1 MHQMLILLFLFS
13 DEKLCNFDRSKSLPF
28 PLDYN
33 TEGLNPISEVIADQL
48 KHDPNWARKEYSG
61 SDLIEAILTALSD
74 KKLDW
79 PEDFNLVSSKDWVEK
94 MKIHPSFYKN
104 HAKNAKEMKKYEY
117 VLLELTAN
125 FLKRTIN
132 LVPIF
137 DEDQKL
143 RFEPSGLVNSTQEL
157 YIAYCNKLERN
168 NFFVSVI
175 PKPKLPGADTELL
188 TRIECLEKQNEY
200 QKKEINDLKRSLSK
214 IENRRKKKCLIS

>member
-1 MHQMLILLFLFS
+1 MHQTLILLFLFS

-28 PLDYN
+28 PVDYSRMI
-33 TEGLNPISEVIADQL
+33 NPISVVIADQL

-61 SDLIEAILTALSD
+61 SDLIEAILTAFSD

-94 MKIHPSFYKN
+94 MKINPIFYRH
-104 HAKNAKEMKKYEY
+104 HAKNAEEMKKYEN

-143 RFEPSGLVNSTQEL
+143 SFEPSGPVNSTQEL
-157 YIAYCNKLERN
+157 YIAHCNKLKTK

-175 PKPKLPGADTELL
+175 PKTKLPGADTELL
-188 TRIECLEKQNEY
+188 TRIECLEKQNENL
-200 QKKEINDLKRSLSK
+200 KKQINDLERSLSK

>member
-1 MHQMLILLFLFS
+1 MHQTLILLFLFS

-28 PLDYN
+28 PLDYSKRR
-33 TEGLNPISEVIADQL
+33 NPISVVIADQL
-48 KHDPNWARKEYSG
+48 KHDPNWARKGYSG
-61 SDLIEAILTALSD
+61 PDLIEAILTALSD

-94 MKIHPSFYKN
+94 MKIDPTFYRD
-104 HAKNAKEMKKYEY
+104 HAKNAEEMKKYEN

-125 FLKRTIN
+125 FLKRTLN

-143 RFEPSGLVNSTQEL
+143 SFEPSGPVNSTQEL
-157 YIAYCNKLERN
+157 YIAHCNKLKAE

-175 PKPKLPGADTELL
+175 PKTKLPGADTELL
-188 TRIECLEKQNEY
+188 TQIECLEKQNENL
-200 QKKEINDLKRSLSK
+200 KKQINDLDSRLSK

>member
-1 MHQMLILLFLFS
+1 MHQTLILLFLFS
-13 DEKLCNFDRSKSLPF
+13 DAKLCNFDLSKSLPF
-28 PLDYN
+28 PLDYSISR
-33 TEGLNPISEVIADQL
+33 NPISVVIADQL
-48 KHDPNWARKEYSG
+48 KHDPNWARKVYSG
-61 SDLIEAILTALSD
+61 FDLIEAILTAFSD

-94 MKIHPSFYKN
+94 MKIDPIFYK
-104 HAKNAKEMKKYEY
+104 HHTKDAEEMKKYEY

-137 DEDQKL
+137 DEDQNL
-143 RFEPSGLVNSTQEL
+143 SFEPSGPVNSTKEL
-157 YIAYCNKLERN
+157 YIAHCNKLHRK

-175 PKPKLPGADTELL
+175 PKE
-188 TRIECLEKQNEY
+188 
-200 QKKEINDLKRSLSK
+200 SK

>member
-1 MHQMLILLFLFS
+1 MHQTLILLFLFS

-28 PLDYN
+28 PLDYSRRI
-33 TEGLNPISEVIADQL
+33 NPISVVIADQL
-48 KHDPNWARKEYSG
+48 KHDPNWARKVYSG
-61 SDLIEAILTALSD
+61 YDLIKAILTALSD

-94 MKIHPSFYKN
+94 MKIDPTFYRD
-104 HAKNAKEMKKYEY
+104 HAKNAEEMKKYEN

-143 RFEPSGLVNSTQEL
+143 SFEPSGPVNSTQEL
-157 YIAYCNKLERN
+157 YIAHCNKLKAK

-175 PKPKLPGADTELL
+175 PKPKLPEADTELL
-188 TRIECLEKQNEY
+188 TQIECLEKQNENL
-200 QKKEINDLKRSLSK
+200 KKQINDLEQEPK

>member
-1 MHQMLILLFLFS
+1 M
-13 DEKLCNFDRSKSLPF
+13 PF
-28 PLDYN
+28 PLDYSRAI
-33 TEGLNPISEVIADQL
+33 NPISVVIADQL
-48 KHDPNWARKEYSG
+48 KHDPNWARKLYSG

-79 PEDFNLVSSKDWVEK
+79 PEDFDLVSSKDWVEK
-94 MKIHPSFYKN
+94 MKIDPNFYIY
-104 HAKNAKEMKKYEY
+104 HANNAEEMKKYEN

-143 RFEPSGLVNSTQEL
+143 SFEPSGPVNSTQEL
-157 YIAYCNKLERN
+157 YIAYCNKLRTK

-175 PKPKLPGADTELL
+175 PKPKLPEADTELL
-188 TRIECLEKQNEY
+188 TRMNV
-200 QKKEINDLKRSLSK
+200 
-214 IENRRKKKCLIS
+214 

>member
-1 MHQMLILLFLFS
+1 MHQTLILLFLFS

-28 PLDYN
+28 PHDYSKIR
-33 TEGLNPISEVIADQL
+33 NPISVVIADQL
-48 KHDPNWARKEYSG
+48 KHDPNWARKVYSG
-61 SDLIEAILTALSD
+61 TDLIEAILTALSD
-74 KKLDW
+74 KKIDW

-94 MKIHPSFYKN
+94 MKINEIFYKH
-104 HAKNAKEMKKYEY
+104 HAKNAEEMKKYEN

-143 RFEPSGLVNSTQEL
+143 SFEPSGPVNSTQEL
-157 YIAYCNKLERN
+157 YIAHCNKLEAK

-175 PKPKLPGADTELL
+175 PKTKLPGADTELL
-188 TRIECLEKQNEY
+188 TRIECLEKQNENL
-200 QKKEINDLKRSLSK
+200 KKQINDLDSRLSK
-214 IENRRKKKCLIS
+214 IENRRKKKCLLS

>member
-1 MHQMLILLFLFS
+1 MHQTLILLFLFS
-13 DEKLCNFDRSKSLPF
+13 DAKLCNFDRSKSLPF
-28 PLDYN
+28 PLDYSKRR
-33 TEGLNPISEVIADQL
+33 NPISEVIADQL

-94 MKIHPSFYKN
+94 MKINPIFYRH
-104 HAKNAKEMKKYEY
+104 HAEDVEEMKKYEY

-143 RFEPSGLVNSTQEL
+143 SFEPSGPVNSTQEL
-157 YIAYCNKLERN
+157 YIAYCNKLRKK

-175 PKPKLPGADTELL
+175 PKTKLPGADTELL
-188 TRIECLEKQNEY
+188 TQIECLEKQNENL
-200 QKKEINDLKRSLSK
+200 KKQINDLERSLSK